1 LKFEVRLPAAR
12 DYIVQNALNEHF
24 AAQAIDTAP
33 ALPQLGLIVQ
43 GGLYNNTIR
52 ALQQL
57 GLADGFGA
65 SRLDVLCL
73 NVVYPLVPE
82 QISRFCEGKRAVLVL
97 EEGQPE
103 YIEQEIAALLRRNE
117 TSAGPSAS
125 TAARLHGKD
134 LLSMAGEYHTE
145 LITAG
150 LARFV
155 RAAMPELELSGVDA
169 QAASLEAIRQRAAEL
184 LGAPV
189 PPRPPTFCV

>member
-1 LKFEVRLPAAR
+1 M
-12 DYIVQNALNEHF
+12 
-24 AAQAIDTAP
+24 T
-33 ALPQLGLIVQ
+33 PQ
-43 GGLYNNTIR
+43 
-52 ALQQL
+52 
-57 GLADGFGA
+57 
-65 SRLDVLCL
+65 
-73 NVVYPLVPE
+73 
-82 QISRFCEGKRAVLVL
+82 
-97 EEGQPE
+97 GQPE

-189 PPRPPTFCV
+189 PPRPPTFCVGCPERPVFSALKQVRQAIGPMHVSSDIGCHSFATFAPFSMGNSIQIGRAHV